1 MKFLSPKQTVLLS
14 MLLCA
19 KELLA
24 ATDTSKNAPLEGLYI
39 IAFSIAAAGVVA
51 LLVASWR
58 VKKVKK
64 DYEKIRQTS
73 KELEDKQNQ
82 MVAGMSEHIYT
93 MVKQA
98 VGSTTAIAN
107 KIKTNEITQ
116 ELSTVIENEHRLL
129 DMANDL
135 IEFLRLKS
143 KRVAITSNR
152 YILDNLLNDLTG
164 FLSKNLETK
173 NLELTYAIDKAIPQE
188 LIGDTLKIS
197 KILYNL
203 MDYSVQQGADKLVL
217 HVSKTRGFNRN
228 FELTFFVHTNLHK
241 DIESDTSLFKA
252 QYDENKNRY
261 ESLGL
266 FVAKELASL
275 MEGELIAR
283 NDKNGDVEFL
293 FSMAF
298 MYPEITLEHTPDARL
313 LHKNIAI
320 IDNNSDYAQALK
332 TMFETFE
339 HHVSVLDPNKFLKQL
354 HESEPLDIIAMDEKL
369 FSAETIKQLEK
380 APCYEHAKI
389 VALSNYLSKSD
400 THYYTKDAD
409 FKLYKPTTRE
419 ALCMLLEKIYLPKE
433 EQVTHKRHH
442 ATHLKIHTDTFA
454 KTPDV
459 TSETFALF
467 QGAKILI
474 VEDDIINQKVVSG
487 VLKHSQMQID
497 IANDGEECL
506 AFLEK
511 EKHYDMILMDINMPK
526 MDGYTATKII
536 RQDPLFDAI
545 PIISLTAL
553 TSPDEIAK
561 MFEVGMNAH
570 LAKPLHKAQLF
581 TALDMF
587 LQQTGEVLELP
598 KEEKPK
604 VLTFEGLDIQKG
616 IVRANGNE
624 EFYKEVLREFL
635 ETYKNSARLFEKLI
649 TDFRYE
655 QVKMLCLD
663 IKGLAG
669 SIGANELHDLM
680 VDIHQKL
687 IFKKFDMLGDYVKP
701 FYEKTAVLSQ
711 TIENYIES

>member
-1 MKFLSPKQTVLLS
+1 

-24 ATDTSKNAPLEGLYI
+24 AADTSKNAPLEGLYI

-82 MVAGMSEHIYT
+82 MVASMSEHIYT

-203 MDYSVQQGADKLVL
+203 MDYSVQQGADQLVL

>member
-14 MLLCA
+14 MLLCT

-24 ATDTSKNAPLEGLYI
+24 AADTSKNAPLEGLYI

-82 MVAGMSEHIYT
+82 MVASMSEHIYT

-107 KIKTNEITQ
+107 KIKKDEITQ

-129 DMANDL
+129 DVANDL

-203 MDYSVQQGADKLVL
+203 MDYSVQQGADQLML

-298 MYPEITLEHTPDARL
+298 MHPEITLEHSIDARL

-320 IDNNSDYAQALK
+320 VDNNSDYAQALK

-339 HHVSVLDPNKFLKQL
+339 HHVIVLDPNKFLKQL
-354 HESEPLDIIAMDEKL
+354 HESQPLDIIAMDEKL

-419 ALCMLLEKIYLPKE
+419 ALYMLLEKIYLPKE
-433 EQVTHKRHH
+433 EQVAHKRHH
-442 ATHLKIHTDTFA
+442 ATHLKIHTDAFA

-467 QGAKILI
+467 KGAKILI

-526 MDGYTATKII
+526 MDGYSATKII
-536 RQDPLFDAI
+536 RQDAAFDAI

-604 VLTFEGLDIQKG
+604 ILTFEGLDIQKG

-635 ETYKNSARLFEKLI
+635 ETYKNSAQLFEKLI
-649 TDFRYE
+649 NDFRYE

-680 VDIHQKL
+680 MDIHQKL

>member
-1 MKFLSPKQTVLLS
+1 MKFSRPKQTVLLS
-14 MLLCA
+14 ALLSSC
-19 KELLA
+19 ELLA
-24 ATDTSKNAPLEGLYI
+24 SANPPQNSPLEGLYI

-51 LLVASWR
+51 LVVASWR
-58 VKKVKK
+58 VKKVKQ
-64 DYEKIRQTS
+64 DYEKLQQAG

-82 MVAGMSEHIYT
+82 MVASMSEHIYG

-98 VGSTTAIAN
+98 VGSTAAIAS

-203 MDYSVQQGADKLVL
+203 MDYSVQQGADQLVL

-241 DIESDTSLFKA
+241 DIESNTSLFKA
-252 QYDENKNRY
+252 QYDEGKNRY

-293 FSMAF
+293 FSMPF
-298 MYPEITLEHTPDARL
+298 MYPEITLENTIDTRL
-313 LHKNIAI
+313 LHKNVAI

-339 HHVSVLDPNKFLKQL
+339 HRVSVLDPNKFLKQL

-380 APCYEHAKI
+380 TPCYEHAKI
-389 VALSNYLSKSD
+389 VALSNYLSKND

-433 EQVTHKRHH
+433 EQVAHKRHH
-442 ATHLKIHTDTFA
+442 ATHLKIHTDAFA

-467 QGAKILI
+467 QGAKLLI

-497 IANDGEECL
+497 IANNGEECL
-506 AFLEK
+506 EFLEK

-536 RQDPLFDAI
+536 RQDAAYDAI

-635 ETYKNSARLFEKLI
+635 ETYKNSAQLFEKLI
-649 TDFRYE
+649 NDFRYE

-663 IKGLAG
+663 IKGLSG

-680 VDIHQKL
+680 MDIHQKL
-687 IFKKFDMLGDYVKP
+687 IFKKFDMLADYVKP